1 MISMLLPTPSS
12 KSRSARYIVEGL
24 YVIIKVLIK
33 VIGFDE
39 YFVKKSIG
47 LYDDLSPCIAF
58 TTLPFFKSIAGIMFM
73 MKKILIFEY
82 ITGGG
87 LIEKKVENSLL
98 FEAQIILNSF
108 INTSNYDVDFFL

>member
-1 MISMLLPTPSS
+1 
-12 KSRSARYIVEGL
+12 
-24 YVIIKVLIK
+24 
-33 VIGFDE
+33 
-39 YFVKKSIG
+39 
-47 LYDDLSPCIAF
+47 
-58 TTLPFFKSIAGIMFM
+58 

-108 INTSNYDVDFFL
+108 INTSNYDVDFFVIIDIALKTEKVQLWYLNITLRYCITAIL